1 MGDPAATQSMTPAE
15 FLAWE
20 DLQKEKHE
28 YHRGDVFA
36 MAGGSP
42 RHNFLAASAVAELR
56 TASRTCGCHALNSDQ
71 RIAAGSDRFVYA
83 DAVVV
88 CGAFELA
95 PETTDVLANPA
106 IVVEVL
112 SPSTE
117 AYDRGAKWQAYRQ
130 IPSLR
135 DYLLVSQDQIH
146 VEHFQ
151 RGQDGAWSYRVL
163 IAGDTARLA
172 NGVSLAVDAIYEG
185 AFDLPAAS

>member
-42 RHNFLAASAVAELR
+42 RHNFLSATTLAQLHE
-56 TASRTCGCHALNSDQ
+56 ASRTCGCHALTSDQ
-71 RIAAGSDRFVYA
+71 RIAARSDRFVYA
-83 DAVVV
+83 DAVVF

-117 AYDRGAKWQAYRQ
+117 AYDRGGKWEAYQ
-130 IPSLR
+130 EIPSLR
-135 DYLLVSQDQIH
+135 DYLLVSQHQIR

-151 RGQDGAWSYRVL
+151 RGANGAWSYRVL
-163 IAGDTARLA
+163 IAGDSAQLA
-172 NGVSLAVDAIYEG
+172 NGVSLAVDAIYRG